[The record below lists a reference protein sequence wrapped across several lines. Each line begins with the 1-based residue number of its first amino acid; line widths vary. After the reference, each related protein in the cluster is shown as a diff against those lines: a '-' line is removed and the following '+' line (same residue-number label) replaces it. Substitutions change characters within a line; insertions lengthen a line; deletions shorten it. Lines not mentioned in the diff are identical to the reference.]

1 VALEAIHDEVSATL
15 TRIREEHPEISSAL
29 DEAHG
34 YAVFP
39 SAGRASA
46 VLGGAYG
53 RGEVFERGQRIGD
66 ASMGQLTVG
75 LQLGGQTFSEI
86 ILFNSENA
94 LDRFKAGRIAFAA
107 NVSAVA
113 SKAAASGTADY
124 ERDVVAKA
132 FSKGGML
139 LEASL
144 GAQFFKFTPSEGN
157 GHETR
162 ATPSRSDAPPRPA
175 DGPKRPSSNVRGVK
189 AASGAARQLPRQ
201 LYRSAAEKLSD
212 RLKSRRKE

>member
-15 TRIREEHPEISSAL
+15 TRVREEHPELSSAL
-29 DEAHG
+29 DKAHG

-53 RGEVFERGQRIGD
+53 RGEVYERGQRIGD

-75 LQLGGQTFSEI
+75 VQLGGQTFSEI

-107 NVSAVA
+107 NLSAVV

-132 FSKGGML
+132 FSNGGML

-144 GAQFFKFTPSEGN
+144 GAQFFRFKPSGAN
-157 GHETR
+157 GQ
-162 ATPSRSDAPPRPA
+162 AGSRSDDARSPDNSTQQR
-175 DGPKRPSSNVRGVK
+175 SNNETRVE
-189 AASGAARQLPRQ
+189 AASRAARQLPRQ
-201 LYRSAAEKLSD
+201 LYRGAAEKLSG
-212 RLKSRRKE
+212 RLKPRRKE